1 VFIYLIIYLEL
12 SVKRLWPVLK
22 EDPNFMRHFPDE
34 LPKDRLPSRDYFFN
48 VMNTG
53 MNQYLQDCIK
63 HATMQRHSAAA
74 EGLQNETIVV
84 SEEMMEKLNSMPHV
98 STKRGKTVY
107 LLKEK
112 AKPVAVNKKRRK
124 IDLMQLPGLNV

>member
-1 VFIYLIIYLEL
+1 
-12 SVKRLWPVLK
+12 
-22 EDPNFMRHFPDE
+22 
-34 LPKDRLPSRDYFFN
+34 
-48 VMNTG
+48 

-63 HATMQRHSAAA
+63 HAAMQRHSAAA

-98 STKRGKTVY
+98 SAKRGKTVY

-112 AKPVAVNKKRRK
+112 AKPVAINKKRRK
-124 IDLMQLPGLNV
+124 IDLMQLPGLNLAP